1 MIRRASAYAL
11 TLLTLACVPSRR
23 GVGPT
28 APTPNPVPPTTPTAT
43 APAPTASQAPIAQQ
57 AAPLSPKTNTDS
69 ANLSTN
75 DVGKRM
81 TDLFGD
87 STKSI
92 PVAEPMSAPVWDI
105 EVHAYE
111 STSQVERYL
120 RMFTGPAK
128 ERIESR
134 LERGTRYE
142 PMIRAKLRDGGL
154 PEDLYYLALVESGFD
169 PNAYSRA
176 AAVGMWQFMT
186 STGRDM
192 GLRVD
197 WWVDERRDPVKSTGA
212 AVRFIKGLRDQ
223 FGSLYLAAAAYNGGP
238 GRIAR
243 GLTRYADDL
252 EGTSGEDLFFALAEK
267 DYLRNE
273 TREYVPQLIAAALI
287 AKEPARYGMKIDPQ
301 PPFVYDSVRVGG
313 ATPLAAIAHASRAT
327 VSQIQELNPQILRG
341 MTPPRDSVL
350 VRIPDGAA
358 DSFSSAL
365 AALPR
370 DERIATSVVESKKG
384 QSLEA
389 IARKNGIAARQLA
402 AFNPKLRTL
411 KSGNLA
417 AGQTVLVP
425 TAAVAAAAAIVPDP
439 AIERYSSSRTS
450 ALHVVRSGETLGSI
464 AKRYNTTTAALMR
477 ANSLRR
483 PLIFPGQSLVIRG
496 EGPRSASKQI
506 AAATKS
512 SSKHETS
519 TPALMTVAAVKPTTT
534 AKASSA
540 PSPKRTSGSKSAAK
554 KPTAKKAASKKP
566 AASKSARSTKSATKS
581 SSSKKKTLASSK

>member
-1 MIRRASAYAL
+1 MIRRAPAFAL
-11 TLLTLACVPSRR
+11 TLVTLACASSRR
-23 GVGPT
+23 GVVQT
-28 APTPNPVPPTTPTAT
+28 APV
-43 APAPTASQAPIAQQ
+43 APAATPVSQTSGSTAAAMPAQPPAQTQASPSQPV
-57 AAPLSPKTNTDS
+57 AAARARSAADSSGLSS
-69 ANLSTN
+69 N
-75 DVGKRM
+75 DVNKRM

-87 STKSI
+87 SAKTAAAPSEST
-92 PVAEPMSAPVWDI
+92 AAAPVWDI

-111 STSQVERYL
+111 STSRVERYL

-128 ERIESR
+128 DHIESR

-142 PMIRAKLRDGGL
+142 PMIRARLRDGGL

-197 WWVDERRDPVKSTGA
+197 WWIDERRDPVKSTGA

-287 AKEPARYGMKIDPQ
+287 AKEPARYGMTITPQ
-301 PPFVYDSVRVGG
+301 APFVYDSIRVGG
-313 ATPLAAIAHASRAT
+313 ATPLAAIAHASGGT
-327 VSQIQELNPQILRG
+327 VAQLQELNPQILRG

-350 VRIPDGAA
+350 VRIPTGSA
-358 DSFSSAL
+358 DSFAVAL
-365 AALPR
+365 AALPKN
-370 DERIATSVVESKKG
+370 DKIATVTVESKKG
-384 QSLEA
+384 QSLES
-389 IARKNGIAARQLA
+389 IAHKNGISARQLA

-417 AGQTVLVP
+417 PGQTLLVP
-425 TAAVAAAAAIVPDP
+425 TAAVAAAATVVPDP
-439 AIERYSSSRTS
+439 SIERYGSSRAS
-450 ALHVVRSGETLGSI
+450 ALHVVRSGESLSSI
-464 AKRYNTTTAALMR
+464 AKKYNTTTAALMR
-477 ANSLRR
+477 ANGLRR
-483 PLIFPGQSLVIRG
+483 ALIFPGQSLVVRG
-496 EGPRSASKQI
+496 AAPKSAPKQL
-506 AAATKS
+506 AAAKP
-512 SSKHETS
+512 SSKHDAAS
-519 TPALMTVAAVKPTTT
+519 ALMTVAAVKPTT
-534 AKASSA
+534 AKASQS
-540 PSPKRTSGSKSAAK
+540 SPTKKSVK
-554 KPTAKKAASKKP
+554 KPASAAKKAASGK
-566 AASKSARSTKSATKS
+566 AVATSKTATK
-581 SSSKKKTLASSK
+581 KKSGAH

>member
-1 MIRRASAYAL
+1 
-11 TLLTLACVPSRR
+11 
-23 GVGPT
+23 
-28 APTPNPVPPTTPTAT
+28 
-43 APAPTASQAPIAQQ
+43 
-57 AAPLSPKTNTDS
+57 
-69 ANLSTN
+69 
-75 DVGKRM
+75 M

-87 STKSI
+87 SSKTV
-92 PVAEPMSAPVWDI
+92 PVAESTSAPMWDI

-212 AVRFIKGLRDQ
+212 AIRFIKGLRDQ

-287 AKEPARYGMKIDPQ
+287 GKEPARYGMKIDPQ
-301 PPFVYDSVRVGG
+301 PAFVYDSVRVGA
-313 ATPLAAIAHASRAT
+313 ATPLAAIAHASGAT

-358 DSFSSAL
+358 DRFAAAF
-365 AALPR
+365 AALPKEDR
-370 DERIATSVVESKKG
+370 VATSTVESKKG
-384 QSLEA
+384 QSLES
-389 IARKNGIAARQLA
+389 IARKNGVSVRQLS

-417 AGQTVLVP
+417 PGQTVLVP
-425 TAAVAAAAAIVPDP
+425 TVAVASAAAIVPDP
-439 AIERYSSSRTS
+439 AIERYSSSKTS
-450 ALHVVRSGETLGSI
+450 AIHVVRSGETLGGI
-464 AKRYNTTTAALMR
+464 AKKYNTTTGALMR
-477 ANSLRR
+477 ANGLRR
-483 PLIFPGQSLVIRG
+483 PLIFPGQSLVVRG
-496 EGPRSASKQI
+496 GAPKPAAKQL
-506 AAATKS
+506 AAKS

-519 TPALMTVAAVKPTTT
+519 TPALMTVVAVKPSTAVKTAGTSSPKKST
-534 AKASSA
+534 AK
-540 PSPKRTSGSKSAAK
+540 KSTAK
-554 KPTAKKAASKKP
+554 KPTAA
-566 AASKSARSTKSATKS
+566 KSTRSTKPATKS
-581 SSSKKKTLASSK
+581 SPSSKKKVSARSK

>member
-11 TLLTLACVPSRR
+11 TLLTLACVPSQR

-28 APTPNPVPPTTPTAT
+28 APTPNPVP
-43 APAPTASQAPIAQQ
+43 ASQPSAAQAETAAQTPVAQQ
-57 AAPLSPKTNTDS
+57 AAPVSTNPGGDS
-69 ANLSTN
+69 AKVSSN

-87 STKSI
+87 SAKTV
-92 PVAEPMSAPVWDI
+92 PAAESTSAPVWDI

-197 WWVDERRDPVKSTGA
+197 WWVDERRDPVKSTAA

-238 GRIAR
+238 GRISR

-301 PPFVYDSVRVGG
+301 PLFVYDSVRVGG
-313 ATPLAAIAHASRAT
+313 AIPLAAIAHASGAT

-350 VRIPDGAA
+350 IRIPDGSAG
-358 DSFSSAL
+358 SFAEEF
-365 AALPR
+365 AALTR
-370 DERIATSVVESKKG
+370 EERAATSTVESKKG
-384 QSLEA
+384 QSFES
-389 IARKNGIAARQLA
+389 IARKNGISARQLS

-417 AGQTVLVP
+417 PGQTVLIP
-425 TAAVAAAAAIVPDP
+425 TVAVASAAALVPDP
-439 AIERYSSSRTS
+439 SIERYSSSRGS
-450 ALHVVRSGETLGSI
+450 ALHVVRSGETIGSI
-464 AKRYNTTTAALMR
+464 AKKYNTTTAALIR
-477 ANSLRR
+477 ANGLRR

-496 EGPRSASKQI
+496 NGPKAASKQI
-506 AAATKS
+506 AAKVTT
-512 SSKHETS
+512 KHETS
-519 TPALMTVAAVKPTTT
+519 TPALMTVAAVKPAATT
-534 AKASSA
+534 AKATPSSA
-540 PSPKRTSGSKSAAK
+540 PKKSSAKKAAAK
-554 KPTAKKAASKKP
+554 KPSATKSGSKKP
-566 AASKSARSTKSATKS
+566 VTTKSARSTKSAAKPS
-581 SSSKKKTLASSK
+581 SSSKKKSLASSR

>member
-1 MIRRASAYAL
+1 MIRSASAFAF
-11 TLLTLACVPSRR
+11 TLITVGCVSSQR

-28 APTPNPVPPTTPTAT
+28 APPGPVSQ
-43 APAPTASQAPIAQQ
+43 APAPVASPAPSPSPVQTPIAQQ
-57 AAPLSPKTNTDS
+57 ASPAKPVDVTPARPAADS
-69 ANLSTN
+69 ARVSTN

-87 STKSI
+87 SAKATLAESTV
-92 PVAEPMSAPVWDI
+92 VAPIWDI

-111 STSQVERYL
+111 STARVEHYL
-120 RMFTGPAK
+120 RMFTGPSK
-128 ERIESR
+128 DRIESR
-134 LERGTRYE
+134 LERGTRFE
-142 PMIRAKLRDGGL
+142 PMIRAKFRDGGL

-197 WWVDERRDPVKSTGA
+197 WWIDERRDPIKSTGA

-287 AKEPARYGMKIDPQ
+287 AKEPARYGMTITPQ
-301 PPFVYDSVRVGG
+301 APFAYDSVRVG
-313 ATPLAAIAHASRAT
+313 AAMPLAAIAHAAGAT
-327 VSQIQELNPQILRG
+327 VSQLQELNPQILRG

-358 DSFSSAL
+358 DGFAGSL
-365 AALPR
+365 AALPKS
-370 DERIATSVVESKKG
+370 ERTATSTVESKKG
-384 QSLEA
+384 QSLSS
-389 IARKNGIAARQLA
+389 IARKNGISTRQLA
-402 AFNPKLRTL
+402 AFNPKVRTL

-417 AGQTVLVP
+417 PGQTILVP
-425 TAAVAAAAAIVPDP
+425 TAAVASAATVVPDP
-439 AIERYSSSRTS
+439 SIERYSSSRGS
-450 ALHVVRSGETLGSI
+450 ATHVVRSGETLGGI
-464 AKRYNTTTAALMR
+464 AKRYHTTTAALMR
-477 ANSLRR
+477 ANGLRR

-496 EGPRSASKQI
+496 GSSNAPRKTIAAKPASKRD
-506 AAATKS
+506 TN
-512 SSKHETS
+512 
-519 TPALMTVAAVKPTTT
+519 PALMTVATVKPTATAKAPSSAKKSVKKPTT
-534 AKASSA
+534 AKPTHARKTA
-540 PSPKRTSGSKSAAK
+540 GTKKRV
-554 KPTAKKAASKKP
+554 
-566 AASKSARSTKSATKS
+566 
-581 SSSKKKTLASSK
+581 ASSK